1 MKIDAILPRRSG
13 AAPAGFTLLEMVIV
27 LVIIILLLGVSV
39 MSLRGIEDQQTMR
52 TPALELQRMAR
63 EAVRR
68 AGMYEETQ
76 VIAFEKNAF
85 TIRYKSDAKAVA
97 DADRHAVW
105 QRRVDIPPAMRMSI
119 QRWGK
124 TDWIPSA
131 GQRWVVQ
138 PSGLCEPLAV
148 RFEMGNSVIALRFN
162 PLTGGVAEETMNIA
176 TK

>member
-1 MKIDAILPRRSG
+1 M
-13 AAPAGFTLLEMVIV
+13 LEVMIV
-27 LVIIILLLGVSV
+27 LVIITLLLGISV
-39 MSLRGIEDQQTMR
+39 MSIQGVNDQQTMR

-76 VIAFEKNAF
+76 VITFEKNAF
-85 TIRYKSDAKAVA
+85 IIRYKSDAKAVA
-97 DADRHAVW
+97 DADSKTIW
-105 QRRVDIPPAMRMSI
+105 QRRIDIPANMRMSI

-124 TDWIPSA
+124 TDWTPAA

-148 RFEMGNSVIALRFN
+148 RFEMGNSVVALRFN